1 MRNEELKDNSDVA
14 WSNALKFA
22 QMNSVRHRVLNRLL
36 YQALYGC
43 NLMQNACKDH
53 IPSEILRQA
62 DGEEELGNNGLKLKE
77 QADKMVQDS
86 IKNWRW
92 PLGGGEIGAVLV
104 VNLNRARADQ
114 RNLLRMLLSKDD
126 HGIVIIVMEPTDVL
140 AEESISIQ
148 TASTKESRHR
158 GQGYSEM

>member
-62 DGEEELGNNGLKLKE
+62 DGEEELGN
-77 QADKMVQDS
+77 
-86 IKNWRW
+86 
-92 PLGGGEIGAVLV
+92 
-104 VNLNRARADQ
+104 
-114 RNLLRMLLSKDD
+114 
-126 HGIVIIVMEPTDVL
+126 VIIQFRSECEVLSSRKTAKLIRVMIL
-140 AEESISIQ
+140 EE
-148 TASTKESRHR
+148 EWNNVN
-158 GQGYSEM
+158 G